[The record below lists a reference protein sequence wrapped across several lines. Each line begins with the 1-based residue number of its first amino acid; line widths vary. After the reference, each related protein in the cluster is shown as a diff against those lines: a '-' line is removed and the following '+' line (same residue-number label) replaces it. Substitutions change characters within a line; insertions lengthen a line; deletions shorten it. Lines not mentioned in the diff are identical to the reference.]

1 MGLASCAIGVS
12 DDISNYIV
20 LLLPPILNCFDDE
33 ESRIRFYAC
42 ESLYNIVKAARKEI
56 LIFINEIFS
65 TLCELYA
72 DVDVEVKEISFFL
85 NNVLYFWYD
94 PIFLDKDKIMK
105 LLLNNDLREIKTDSL
120 FLDKATF
127 YKVGDRN
134 A

>member
-1 MGLASCAIGVS
+1 MSSEAQNSSSQYTRMGALMGLASCAIGVS
-12 DDISNYIV
+12 SDISNYIV

-72 DVDVEVKEISFFL
+72 DVDVEVKEISF
-85 NNVLYFWYD
+85 
-94 PIFLDKDKIMK
+94 
-105 LLLNNDLREIKTDSL
+105 IK
-120 FLDKATF
+120 
-127 YKVGDRN
+127 
-134 A
+134 